1 MDKNTLESLRKRA
14 SQHFL
19 DSIAVKQEA
28 EKVLPESVARGVLAM
43 VDCLKSGG
51 KVMACGNG
59 GSAADAQHFAAE
71 LIGRFERE
79 REELAAIA
87 LTTDSSILT
96 AVGNDYSYDDIFSKQ
111 VRGLGKKGDILL
123 GISTSG
129 NSKNV
134 VKAIEAAKK
143 MGNKFGFTDR
153 LDYIF
158 VKNGI
163 KVVTSKIIGQSAPF
177 GTDHAGVITELNVTA
192 LGSVVSAPLDAHER
206 FPISFWKGVGLLLLA
221 LITWRIVRRF
231 RRR

>member
-1 MDKNTLESLRKRA
+1 MDKDTLERLRARA

-28 EKVLPESVARGVLAM
+28 EKILPERIARGIVAM
-43 VDCLKSGG
+43 TNCLRAGG

-79 REELAAIA
+79 RQELAAIA
-87 LTTDSSILT
+87 LTTDTSILT
-96 AVGNDYSYDDIFSKQ
+96 AVGNDYSYDEIFSKQ
-111 VRGLGKKGDILL
+111 VRGLGKKGDILI

-143 MGNKFGFTDR
+143 
-153 LDYIF
+153 LDI
-158 VKNGI
+158 
-163 KVVTSKIIGQSAPF
+163 KII
-177 GTDHAGVITELNVTA
+177 A
-192 LGSVVSAPLDAHER
+192 LTGNGGGKIASLLDADDIHLCAPATRTARIQETHLVLLHALCD
-206 FPISFWKGVGLLLLA
+206 GVDHLLLD
-221 LITWRIVRRF
+221 
-231 RRR
+231 

>member
-1 MDKNTLESLRKRA
+1 MNKDTIERLRQRA

-28 EKVLPESVARGVLAM
+28 EKTLPDAVAQGVLTI
-43 VDCLKSGG
+43 VQCLQSGG

-79 REELAAIA
+79 RQELAAIA

-96 AVGNDYSYDDIFSKQ
+96 AVGNDYSYDEVFSKQ
-111 VRGLGKKGDILL
+111 VRGLGKKGDVLL
-123 GISTSG
+123 TISTSG

-143 MGNKFGFTDR
+143 
-153 LDYIF
+153 I
-158 VKNGI
+158 GI
-163 KVVTSKIIGQSAPF
+163 KIIALTGNGGGKIATLLDKDDIHLCAPSTRTARIQETHLVLLH
-177 GTDHAGVITELNVTA
+177 GLCDGVDHVL
-192 LGSVVSAPLDAHER
+192 LD
-206 FPISFWKGVGLLLLA
+206 
-221 LITWRIVRRF
+221 
-231 RRR
+231 

>member
-1 MDKNTLESLRKRA
+1 MDKNTIERLRQRA

-28 EKVLPESVARGVLAM
+28 EKILPAAVAEGVIAM
-43 VDCLKSGG
+43 TDCLRSGG

-79 REELAAIA
+79 RQELAAIA

-96 AVGNDYSYDDIFSKQ
+96 AVGNDYSYDEVFSKQ
-111 VRGLGKKGDILL
+111 VRGLGKPGDILL

-143 MGNKFGFTDR
+143 LGM
-153 LDYIF
+153 
-158 VKNGI
+158 
-163 KVVTSKIIGQSAPF
+163 KIIALTGNGGGKIATLLDSSDIHLCAPSTRTARIQETHLVLLHSLCD
-177 GTDHAGVITELNVTA
+177 GVDHLM
-192 LGSVVSAPLDAHER
+192 LD
-206 FPISFWKGVGLLLLA
+206 
-221 LITWRIVRRF
+221 
-231 RRR
+231 

>member
-1 MDKNTLESLRKRA
+1 MDKDTLERLRARA

-28 EKVLPESVARGVLAM
+28 EKILPEQVARGIVAM
-43 VDCLKSGG
+43 TDCLRAGG

-79 REELAAIA
+79 RQELAAIA
-87 LTTDSSILT
+87 LTTDTSILT
-96 AVGNDYSYDDIFSKQ
+96 AVGNDYSYDEIFSKQ
-111 VRGLGKKGDILL
+111 VRGLGKKGDILI

-143 MGNKFGFTDR
+143 
-153 LDYIF
+153 L
-158 VKNGI
+158 GI
-163 KVVTSKIIGQSAPF
+163 KIIALTGNGGGKIAS
-177 GTDHAGVITELNVTA
+177 L
-192 LGSVVSAPLDAHER
+192 LDADDFHLCAPSTRTARIQETHLVLLHALCD
-206 FPISFWKGVGLLLLA
+206 GVDHLLLD
-221 LITWRIVRRF
+221 
-231 RRR
+231 

>member
-1 MDKNTLESLRKRA
+1 MTSKFSVTLAHNIAMNKDMIERLRQRA

-28 EKVLPESVARGVLAM
+28 EKTLPDAVAQGVLAM
-43 VDCLKSGG
+43 AQCLQSGG

-79 REELAAIA
+79 RQELAAIA

-96 AVGNDYSYDDIFSKQ
+96 AVGNDYSYDEVFSKQ
-111 VRGLGKKGDILL
+111 VRGLGKKGDVLL
-123 GISTSG
+123 AISTSG

-143 MGNKFGFTDR
+143 
-153 LDYIF
+153 I
-158 VKNGI
+158 GI
-163 KVVTSKIIGQSAPF
+163 KIIALTGNGGGKIATLLDKDDIHLCAPSTRTARIQETHLVLLH
-177 GTDHAGVITELNVTA
+177 GLCDGVDHVL
-192 LGSVVSAPLDAHER
+192 LD
-206 FPISFWKGVGLLLLA
+206 
-221 LITWRIVRRF
+221 
-231 RRR
+231 

>member
-1 MDKNTLESLRKRA
+1 MDKNTIERLRQRA

-28 EKVLPESVARGVLAM
+28 EKVLPESVAQAVVAM
-43 VDCLKSGG
+43 VDCLRSGG

-79 REELAAIA
+79 RQELAAIA
-87 LTTDSSILT
+87 LTTDTSILT
-96 AVGNDYSYDDIFSKQ
+96 AVGNDYSYEEVFSKQ

-143 MGNKFGFTDR
+143 IGINIIALTGNG
-153 LDYIF
+153 
-158 VKNGI
+158 GG
-163 KVVTSKIIGQSAPF
+163 KIASLLGVNDIHLCVPSNRTARIQETHLVLLHGLCD
-177 GTDHAGVITELNVTA
+177 GVDH
-192 LGSVVSAPLDAHER
+192 
-206 FPISFWKGVGLLLLA
+206 LLLD
-221 LITWRIVRRF
+221 
-231 RRR
+231 

>member
-1 MDKNTLESLRKRA
+1 MDKDTLERLRARA

-28 EKVLPESVARGVLAM
+28 EKILPQQVARGIVAM
-43 VDCLKSGG
+43 TDCLRAGG

-79 REELAAIA
+79 RQELAAIA
-87 LTTDSSILT
+87 LTTDTSILT
-96 AVGNDYSYDDIFSKQ
+96 AVGNDYSYDEIFSKQ
-111 VRGLGKKGDILL
+111 VRGLGKNGDILI

-143 MGNKFGFTDR
+143 MG
-153 LDYIF
+153 I
-158 VKNGI
+158 
-163 KVVTSKIIGQSAPF
+163 KII
-177 GTDHAGVITELNVTA
+177 A
-192 LGSVVSAPLDAHER
+192 LTGNGGGKIATLLDADDIHLCAPSTRTARIQETHLVLLHALCD
-206 FPISFWKGVGLLLLA
+206 GVDHLLLD
-221 LITWRIVRRF
+221 
-231 RRR
+231 

>member
-1 MDKNTLESLRKRA
+1 MDKNTTERLRQRA

-28 EKVLPESVARGVLAM
+28 EKILPAAVAEGVIAM
-43 VDCLKSGG
+43 TDCLRSGG

-79 REELAAIA
+79 RQELAAIA

-96 AVGNDYSYDDIFSKQ
+96 AVGNDYSYDEVFSKQ
-111 VRGLGKKGDILL
+111 VRGLGKPGDILL

-143 MGNKFGFTDR
+143 LGM
-153 LDYIF
+153 
-158 VKNGI
+158 
-163 KVVTSKIIGQSAPF
+163 KIIALTGNGGGKIATLLDSGDIHLCAPSTRTARIQETHLVLLHSLCD
-177 GTDHAGVITELNVTA
+177 GVDHLM
-192 LGSVVSAPLDAHER
+192 LD
-206 FPISFWKGVGLLLLA
+206 
-221 LITWRIVRRF
+221 
-231 RRR
+231 